1 MSLVHGAP
9 PRPRPPPR
17 IGAGGAR
24 VLTDEQVLAEKER
37 DFGRWVEGFVQEHG
51 LQEMMAA
58 PLDDALPPEKRAELE
73 RQSMRD
79 DILHSTAA
87 ARAHARDGRERAEHE
102 RAAELQVEAKLA
114 DVAKANARL
123 LGYTGPRHATVRHL
137 TRAIEAS
144 CDALAAS
151 HAEAVSRHYSTALAT
166 ASCDAHVE
174 TMQSLAG
181 RLAAEHGEHV
191 RLDLPSNAPP
201 PRRRR
206 SSGLLSSLQEGPRG
220 SRHVALPRLR

>member
-1 MSLVHGAP
+1 M
-9 PRPRPPPR
+9 
-17 IGAGGAR
+17 
-24 VLTDEQVLAEKER
+24 
-37 DFGRWVEGFVQEHG
+37 QEHG

-58 PLDDALPPEKRAELE
+58 PLDDALPPEKRAEIE

-87 ARAHARDGRERAEHE
+87 ARAHARDGRERAEAE

-151 HAEAVSRHYSTALAT
+151 HAEAVARHYSTALAT

-174 TMQSLAG
+174 AMTSLAKTSG
-181 RLAAEHGEHV
+181 RRARRARAPRSPIERAAA
-191 RLDLPSNAPP
+191 APP
-201 PRRRR
+201 P
-206 SSGLLSSLQEGPRG
+206 LVGPALVTAGGARAARG
-220 SRHVALPRLR
+220 TWRCLD